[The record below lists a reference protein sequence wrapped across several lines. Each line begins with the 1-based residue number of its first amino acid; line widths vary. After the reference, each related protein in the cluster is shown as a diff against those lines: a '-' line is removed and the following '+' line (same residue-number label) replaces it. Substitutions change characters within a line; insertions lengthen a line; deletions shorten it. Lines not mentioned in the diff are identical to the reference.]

1 MGNSNELKN
10 IVMKQANYIDL
21 KGTPPNSATCQGV
34 IEGHLEIHTT
44 TYKRR
49 PPEGANE
56 KTKGTILIKARFKK
70 IGAILSVL
78 PLQGRIVAKTQ
89 HAGMKMVPVC

>member
-34 IEGHLEIHTT
+34 IEGHLEINQDELKETPPGGG
-44 TYKRR
+44 KRK
-49 PPEGANE
+49 NS
-56 KTKGTILIKARFKK
+56 KGTILNKAKRQKVKK
-70 IGAILSVL
+70 SHLG
-78 PLQGRIVAKTQ
+78 GERCTKF
-89 HAGMKMVPVC
+89 